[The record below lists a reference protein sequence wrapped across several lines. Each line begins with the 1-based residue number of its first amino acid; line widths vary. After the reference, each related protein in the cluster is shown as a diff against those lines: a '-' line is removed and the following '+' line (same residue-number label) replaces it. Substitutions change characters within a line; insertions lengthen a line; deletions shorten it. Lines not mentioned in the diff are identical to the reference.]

1 LGKIMAREPSK
12 QRFAAQNRRARFDYH
27 IDSTVE
33 AGIVLAGSEV
43 KTLRLGRASINEAFA
58 SEKGGELW
66 LLNAYFPEYEAANRF
81 NHEPRRPRK
90 LLLKRREL
98 NRLIGQIQRDG
109 ISLIPISI
117 YFNERG
123 RAKVELGLGKGKK
136 KVDKRASEKERDW
149 KREQSR
155 LLTTRGKDK
164 E

>member
-1 LGKIMAREPSK
+1 M
-12 QRFAAQNRRARFDYH
+12 
-27 IDSTVE
+27 
-33 AGIVLAGSEV
+33 
-43 KTLRLGRASINEAFA
+43 
-58 SEKGGELW
+58 W

-98 NRLIGQIQRDG
+98 HRLIGQTQRDG
-109 ISLIPISI
+109 ITLVPISI
-117 YFNERG
+117 YFNDRG
-123 RAKVELGLGKGKK
+123 KAKVELGLGKGKK

-155 LLTTRGKDK
+155 LLSTRGK

>member
-1 LGKIMAREPSK
+1 MARDLSK

-27 IDSTVE
+27 IESTVE
-33 AGIVLAGSEV
+33 AGLVLVGSEV

-58 SEKGGELW
+58 TERDGEMW

-98 NRLIGQIQRDG
+98 GRLIGQTQRDG
-109 ISLIPISI
+109 VTLVPISI
-117 YFNERG
+117 YFNEKG
-123 RAKVELGLGKGKK
+123 IAKVELGLGKGKK
-136 KVDKRASEKERDW
+136 KVDKRAAEKERDW

-155 LLTTRGKDK
+155 VMSTRGRDAD
-164 E
+164 